1 LIEEYLIVEPINAPE
16 SIDLIALAPVLVLS
30 VFAMGVLVLDLWAGK
45 NKTLLMFISLVGLL
59 MTAISAFAKHPLPAF
74 AFTDSYIVDHLSIF
88 FICIFTISSA
98 LTILLSFEYNE
109 RKGIKAG
116 EYYALILLCTV
127 GMIILASSTDLI
139 MIFLGIEIV
148 SICLYVLAGFR
159 RDDPVSNEAA
169 LKYFLLG
176 AFATGFLLYGMTLI
190 YGSTGSTNLFKIAGF
205 IKTEGAQSN
214 PLILMGIV
222 LLVIGFG
229 FKVAA
234 VPFHMWAPDVYQ
246 GSPTPVTAFMA
257 VGPKAA
263 AFAAFF
269 RVFTEAI
276 PDISLSW
283 EILLCIIAVL
293 SMFVGN
299 LGAIMQTN
307 IKRMLA
313 FSSISHAGYLLIAV
327 IAKSSLAG
335 SGLLFYMLAYAFTTF
350 GAFGIII
357 LLGKKEEENLELE
370 NYSGLAYKHPILAL
384 SMTVF
389 LLSLGGLPPFA
400 GFVAK
405 FYIFSA
411 AIEEGF
417 VTLVVIAV
425 LNSAISFYYY
435 LKVVVFM
442 YMKEPESEFQIS
454 LTPMTLFVV
463 IVGIIGTVELGI
475 FPDPI
480 IALTSLP

>member
-1 LIEEYLIVEPINAPE
+1 MEPILAPE

-30 VFAMGVLVLDLWAGK
+30 IFAMLILVLDLWGGR
-45 NKTLLMFISLVGLL
+45 NKSLLVFTSLVGLL
-59 MTAISAFAKHPLPAF
+59 MTAISAFAKYPIPAYSF
-74 AFTDSYIVDHLSIF
+74 NDSYVVDHLSLF

-98 LTILLSFEYNE
+98 LAILLSVEYNE
-109 RKGIKAG
+109 REGIRAG
-116 EYYALILLCTV
+116 EYYALILFCTV
-127 GMIILASSTDLI
+127 GMILLASSTDMI

-148 SICLYVLAGFR
+148 SICLYVLAGIR
-159 RDDPVSNEAA
+159 RNDHRSNEAA

-176 AFATGFLLYGMTLI
+176 AFATGFLLYGMTLV
-190 YGSTGSTNLFKIAGF
+190 YGSTGSTNLFKIAEF
-205 IKTEGAQSN
+205 VKNPSAQSN
-214 PLILMGIV
+214 PLLMMGLV

-229 FKVAA
+229 FKVAS

-246 GSPTPVTAFMA
+246 GAPTPVTAFMA

-269 RVFTEAI
+269 RVFADTFPEM
-276 PDISLSW
+276 SSSW
-283 EILLCIIAVL
+283 EMLLSIIAVL

-313 FSSISHAGYLLIAV
+313 FSSISHAGYILMAV
-327 IAKSSLAG
+327 IAKNSLGSS
-335 SGLLFYMLAYAFTTF
+335 SLLFYMLSYAFMTF
-350 GAFGIII
+350 GVFGIVII
-357 LLGKKEEENLELE
+357 LGRKGEENLEIK
-370 NYSGLAYKHPILAL
+370 NYSGLAYKHPVIAL
-384 SMTVF
+384 SMTIF

-405 FYIFSA
+405 FYLFSA
-411 AIEEGF
+411 AIQEGLL
-417 VTLVVIAV
+417 TLVIIAV

-442 YMKEPESEFQIS
+442 YMKEPEAEFKIS
-454 LTPMTLFVV
+454 LTPITLFVV
-463 IVGIIGTVELGI
+463 FISVVGTINLGI
-475 FPDPI
+475 FPNSI
-480 IALTSLP
+480 IALTTN

>member
-1 LIEEYLIVEPINAPE
+1 MEPIHAPE

-30 VFAMGVLVLDLWAGK
+30 VFAIGVLVLDLWAGK
-45 NKTLLMFISLVGLL
+45 NKTLLMFVSLVGLL
-59 MTAISAFAKHPLPAF
+59 MTAISAFAKHPIPTF
-74 AFTDSYIVDHLSIF
+74 AFTDSYTVDHLSLF
-88 FICIFTISSA
+88 FICIFTLSSA
-98 LTILLSFEYNE
+98 LTILLSYEYNE
-109 RKGIKAG
+109 REGIKVG
-116 EYYALILLCTV
+116 EYYSLILLCTV
-127 GMIILASSTDLI
+127 GMILLASSTDMI
-139 MIFLGIEIV
+139 MIFLGVEIV
-148 SICLYVLAGFR
+148 SICLYVLAGIR
-159 RDDPVSNEAA
+159 RDNTASNEAA

-176 AFATGFLLYGMTLI
+176 AFATGFLLYGMTLV
-190 YGSTGSTNLFKIAGF
+190 YGSTGSTNLLKIAEF
-205 IKTEGAQSN
+205 IKSDSAQSN
-214 PLILMGIV
+214 PLLLMGIV

-234 VPFHMWAPDVYQ
+234 APFHMWAPDVYQ
-246 GSPTPVTAFMA
+246 GAPTPVTAFMA

-269 RVFTEAI
+269 RVFSEAV
-276 PDISLSW
+276 PELAPSW
-283 EILLCIIAVL
+283 EILLSTVAVL
-293 SMFVGN
+293 SMVVGN

-327 IAKSSLAG
+327 ISKSSLAG
-335 SGLLFYMLAYAFTTF
+335 SSLLFYMLSYAFTTF

-357 LLGKKEEENLELE
+357 LLGRKGEENLELE
-370 NYSGLAYKHPILAL
+370 NYSGLAYKHPLMAL

-389 LLSLGGLPPFA
+389 LLSLGGMPPFA

-417 VTLVVIAV
+417 LTLVIIAV

-435 LKVVVFM
+435 LKVIVFM
-442 YMKEPESEFQIS
+442 YMKEPVGEFNIS

-463 IVGIIGTVELGI
+463 IIGLIGTIELGI
-475 FPDPI
+475 FPDTI
-480 IALTSLP
+480 ISLTTH

>member
-1 LIEEYLIVEPINAPE
+1 MEPILAPE

-30 VFAMGVLVLDLWAGK
+30 VFAMLVLVLDLWGGR
-45 NKTLLMFISLVGLL
+45 NKSLLVFTSLVGLL
-59 MTAISAFAKHPLPAF
+59 MTAISAFAKHPIPAYSF
-74 AFTDSYIVDHLSIF
+74 NDSYVVDHLSLF

-98 LTILLSFEYNE
+98 LAILLSVEYNE
-109 RKGIKAG
+109 REGIRAG
-116 EYYALILLCTV
+116 EYYALILFCTV
-127 GMIILASSTDLI
+127 GMILLASSTDMI

-148 SICLYVLAGFR
+148 SICLYVLAGIR
-159 RDDPVSNEAA
+159 RNDHRSNEAA

-176 AFATGFLLYGMTLI
+176 AFATGFLLYGMTLV
-190 YGSTGSTNLFKIAGF
+190 YGSTGSTNLFKIAEF
-205 IKTEGAQSN
+205 VKNPSAQSN
-214 PLILMGIV
+214 PLLMMGLV

-229 FKVAA
+229 FKVAS

-246 GSPTPVTAFMA
+246 GAPTPVTAFMA

-269 RVFTEAI
+269 RVFADAFPEM
-276 PDISLSW
+276 SSSW
-283 EILLCIIAVL
+283 EMLLSIIAVL

-313 FSSISHAGYLLIAV
+313 FSSISHAGYILMAV
-327 IAKSSLAG
+327 IAKDSLGSS
-335 SGLLFYMLAYAFTTF
+335 SLLFYMLSYTFMTF
-350 GAFGIII
+350 GVFGIVII
-357 LLGKKEEENLELE
+357 LGRKGEENLEIK
-370 NYSGLAYKHPILAL
+370 NYSGLAYKHPVIAL
-384 SMTVF
+384 SMTIF

-405 FYIFSA
+405 FYLFSA
-411 AIEEGF
+411 AIQEGLL
-417 VTLVVIAV
+417 TLVIIAV

-442 YMKEPESEFQIS
+442 YMKEPEAEFKIS
-454 LTPMTLFVV
+454 LTPITLFVILIGV
-463 IVGIIGTVELGI
+463 IGTINLGI
-475 FPDPI
+475 FPNSI
-480 IALTSLP
+480 ITLASH

>member
-1 LIEEYLIVEPINAPE
+1 MEPILAPE

-30 VFAMGVLVLDLWAGK
+30 VFAMLVLVLDLWGGR
-45 NKTLLMFISLVGLL
+45 NKSLLVFTSLVGLL
-59 MTAISAFAKHPLPAF
+59 MTAISAFAKHPIPAYSF
-74 AFTDSYIVDHLSIF
+74 NDSYVVDHLSLF

-98 LTILLSFEYNE
+98 LAILLSVEYNE
-109 RKGIKAG
+109 REGIRAG
-116 EYYALILLCTV
+116 EYYALILFCTV
-127 GMIILASSTDLI
+127 GMILLASSTDMI

-148 SICLYVLAGFR
+148 SICLYVLAGIR
-159 RDDPVSNEAA
+159 RNDHRSNEAA

-176 AFATGFLLYGMTLI
+176 AFATGFLLYGMTLV
-190 YGSTGSTNLFKIAGF
+190 YGSTGSTNLFKIAEF
-205 IKTEGAQSN
+205 VKNPSAQSN
-214 PLILMGIV
+214 PLLMMGLV

-229 FKVAA
+229 FKVAS

-246 GSPTPVTAFMA
+246 GAPTPVTAFMA

-269 RVFTEAI
+269 RVFADAFPEM
-276 PDISLSW
+276 SSSW
-283 EILLCIIAVL
+283 EMLLSIIAVL

-313 FSSISHAGYLLIAV
+313 FSSISHAGYILMAV
-327 IAKSSLAG
+327 IAKDSLGSS
-335 SGLLFYMLAYAFTTF
+335 SLLFYMLSYTFMTF
-350 GAFGIII
+350 GVFGIVII
-357 LLGKKEEENLELE
+357 LGRKGEENLEIK
-370 NYSGLAYKHPILAL
+370 NYSGLAYKHPVIAL
-384 SMTVF
+384 SMTIF

-405 FYIFSA
+405 FYLFSA
-411 AIEEGF
+411 AMQEGLL
-417 VTLVVIAV
+417 TLVIIAV

-442 YMKEPESEFQIS
+442 YMKEPEAEFKIS
-454 LTPMTLFVV
+454 LTPITLFVILIGV
-463 IVGIIGTVELGI
+463 IGTINLGI
-475 FPDPI
+475 FPNSI
-480 IALTSLP
+480 ITLASH

>member
-1 LIEEYLIVEPINAPE
+1 MEPINAPE

-276 PDISLSW
+276 PDMSLSW

-417 VTLVVIAV
+417 VILVVIAV

-435 LKVVVFM
+435 LKVVVYM

>member
-1 LIEEYLIVEPINAPE
+1 MEPIHAPE

-30 VFAMGVLVLDLWAGK
+30 VFAMGVLVLDLWAGR
-45 NKTLLMFISLVGLL
+45 NKTLLMFVSLVGLL

-88 FICIFTISSA
+88 FTCIFTLSSA
-98 LTILLSFEYNE
+98 LAILLSAEYNE
-109 RKGIKAG
+109 RKGMKAG

-127 GMIILASSTDLI
+127 GMIVLASSTDMI

-190 YGSTGSTNLFKIAGF
+190 YGSTGSTNLFKIAEF
-205 IKTEGAQSN
+205 IKAEGAPSS
-214 PLILMGIV
+214 PLLLMGIV

-234 VPFHMWAPDVYQ
+234 VPFHMWAPDVYH

-276 PDISLSW
+276 PNMAANW
-283 EILLCIIAVL
+283 EILLCIVAVL

-327 IAKSSLAG
+327 IAKSAMAG
-335 SGLLFYMLAYAFTTF
+335 SGLLFYMLTYAFTTF
-350 GAFGIII
+350 GAFGIVI
-357 LLGKKEEENLELE
+357 LLGRKGEENLEME
-370 NYSGLAYKHPILAL
+370 NYSGLAYKHPVLAL

-417 VTLVVIAV
+417 VTLVIIAV

-442 YMKEPESEFQIS
+442 YMKEPAGEFQIS
-454 LTPMTLFVV
+454 MTPMTLFVV
-463 IVGIIGTVELGI
+463 IIGIIGTIELGI
-475 FPDPI
+475 YPDPI
-480 IALTSLP
+480 IALTGLN

>member
-1 LIEEYLIVEPINAPE
+1 MEPIHAPE

-45 NKTLLMFISLVGLL
+45 NKTLLMFVSLIGLL

-74 AFTDSYIVDHLSIF
+74 AFTDSYTVDHLSIF
-88 FICIFTISSA
+88 FTCIFTLSSA
-98 LTILLSFEYNE
+98 LAILLSTEYNE
-109 RKGIKAG
+109 RNGMKAG

-127 GMIILASSTDLI
+127 GMIVLASSTDMI

-190 YGSTGSTNLFKIAGF
+190 YGSTGSTNIFKIAEF
-205 IKTEGAQSN
+205 IKTNDSSS
-214 PLILMGIV
+214 PLMLMGIV

-234 VPFHMWAPDVYQ
+234 VPFHMWAPDVYH

-269 RVFTEAI
+269 RVFKEGI
-276 PDISLSW
+276 PNMAANW
-283 EILLCIIAVL
+283 EILLCIVAVL

-313 FSSISHAGYLLIAV
+313 FSSISHAGYLIIAV
-327 IAKSSLAG
+327 ITKSSLAG
-335 SGLLFYMLAYAFTTF
+335 SGLLFYMLTYAFTTF
-350 GAFGIII
+350 GAFGIVI
-357 LLGKKEEENLELE
+357 LLGRKGEENLELE
-370 NYSGLAYKHPILAL
+370 NYSGLAYKHPLLAL

-417 VTLVVIAV
+417 VTLVIIAV

-442 YMKEPESEFQIS
+442 YMKEPTGEFQIS

-463 IVGIIGTVELGI
+463 IIGIIGTVELGI
-475 FPDPI
+475 YPDPI
-480 IALTSLP
+480 IALTHLP

>member
-1 LIEEYLIVEPINAPE
+1 MEPINAPE

-190 YGSTGSTNLFKIAGF
+190 YGSTGSTNLFKISGF

>member
-1 LIEEYLIVEPINAPE
+1 VEPIHAPE

-30 VFAMGVLVLDLWAGK
+30 VFAMGVLVLDLWGGK
-45 NKTLLMFISLVGLL
+45 NKTLLMFVSLVGLL
-59 MTAISAFAKHPLPAF
+59 MTAISAFAKHPIPTF
-74 AFTDSYIVDHLSIF
+74 AFTDSYTVDHLSLF
-88 FICIFTISSA
+88 FICIFTLSSA
-98 LTILLSFEYNE
+98 LTILLSYEYNE
-109 RKGIKAG
+109 REGIKVG
-116 EYYALILLCTV
+116 EYYSLILLCTV
-127 GMIILASSTDLI
+127 GMILLASSTDMI
-139 MIFLGIEIV
+139 MIFLGVEIV
-148 SICLYVLAGFR
+148 SICLYVLAGIR
-159 RDDPVSNEAA
+159 RDNTASNEAA

-176 AFATGFLLYGMTLI
+176 AFATGFLLYGMTLV
-190 YGSTGSTNLFKIAGF
+190 YGSTGSTNLFKIAEF
-205 IKTEGAQSN
+205 VKSDSAQSN
-214 PLILMGIV
+214 PLLLMGIV

-234 VPFHMWAPDVYQ
+234 APFHMWAPDVYQ
-246 GSPTPVTAFMA
+246 GAPTPVTAFMA

-269 RVFTEAI
+269 RIFSEAV
-276 PDISLSW
+276 PDLAPSW
-283 EILLCIIAVL
+283 EILLCTIAVL
-293 SMFVGN
+293 SMVVGN

-327 IAKSSLAG
+327 ISKSSLSG
-335 SGLLFYMLAYAFTTF
+335 SSLLFYMLSYAFTTF

-357 LLGKKEEENLELE
+357 LLGRKGEENLELE
-370 NYSGLAYKHPILAL
+370 NYSGLAYKHPLMAL

-417 VTLVVIAV
+417 VTLVIIAV

-435 LKVVVFM
+435 LKIVVFM
-442 YMKEPESEFQIS
+442 YMKEPAGEFNIS

-463 IVGIIGTVELGI
+463 IIGLIGTIELGI
-475 FPDPI
+475 FPDTI
-480 IALTSLP
+480 ISLTTH